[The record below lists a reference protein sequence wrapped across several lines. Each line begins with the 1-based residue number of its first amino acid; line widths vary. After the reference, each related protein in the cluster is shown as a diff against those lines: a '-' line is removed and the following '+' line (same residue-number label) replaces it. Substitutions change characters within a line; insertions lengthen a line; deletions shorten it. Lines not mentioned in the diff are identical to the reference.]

1 MALPLIGL
9 IIAGVSSLIK
19 AATIGAATGAAAY
32 GVTKLLDVAIKSEP
46 ASPTKEDDPPGK
58 TAIGL
63 AGTQTKVGEVVAQ
76 APENTPLASVAAA
89 PPDAPAE
96 FATRAALAPRT
107 AFAVPA
113 PRETLAEHA
122 PHVEAESLGAPAA
135 SSATVLATVSPVI
148 PLTSLPI

>member
-1 MALPLIGL
+1 MAFFLPFLAA
-9 IIAGVSSLIK
+9 IAAPVLKALGMGTINGV
-19 AATIGAATGAAAY
+19 ATFGA
-32 GVTKLLDVAIKSEP
+32 TKLMEAITKKSEP